1 MLQTCLRLCLGCTLS
16 ERACFFLPVGCG
28 VCCAGFLFFK
38 TGIRSC
44 SLNHQ
49 NHKSI
54 ASLWFPMVPYQS
66 SPSWKYNRYISN
78 EHVPRLASSHFC
90 SCFRGPVVVRPEET
104 RTRAE
109 HWATGLAACVEV
121 RLGMCWGGCNWH
133 VWLGFCTSPRK
144 NIVLLG

>member
-1 MLQTCLRLCLGCTLS
+1 MLQNCLRLCLGCTLS

-44 SLNHQ
+44 SFNHQ

-54 ASLWFPMVPYQS
+54 GSLWFPMVPYQS

-78 EHVPRLASSHFC
+78 EHVPRLAASQFC
-90 SCFRGPVVVRPEET
+90 SCFRGPRFDP
-104 RTRAE
+104 RKHGRGPS
-109 HWATGLAACVEV
+109 TGLAACVEV
-121 RLGMCWGGCNWH
+121 RVGMCWGGCNWH
-133 VWLGFCTSPRK
+133 FWLGFCTSSRK
-144 NIVLLG
+144 NILLLG